1 MQRIFSSIVNKFQYS
16 NIYILG
22 ISGLAFWFIIGFPF
36 ANRNESYGWIVLLEK
51 FDLIETLSYQFPTIA
66 TFRPLAQATAWLL
79 YNVSESIFPIQVL
92 NFITIISGF
101 VFLLNAVKEK
111 RTLSIILFFTGGM
124 FFTTFYFMFNLHGIF
139 YGPMILLA
147 SLLINFNDKVLLN
160 NRTLVFTIIIV
171 FTLAFVHPYSLLI
184 YAFFLV
190 GTLIEKRNTITKNR
204 FLIIL
209 LLIIMSLILTK
220 LLVPGQEIVSFAFLS
235 DNLIASLINAEAGNR
250 LSIVSFAIAVICAFS
265 FKNAR
270 KRLYIVGLVVITSIV
285 LYILSLPVL
294 IVLILISLY
303 KMYYIK
309 KWSILF
315 LILVAVLFPAVVI
328 TKSPIKCFLIFPIV
342 SYAIAV
348 ESDTS
353 LQIFNFFKR
362 RWSTISI
369 IFLVFSFA
377 ILIRTGQYIPLLSQ
391 LTLPIQQEREKT
403 FQLERILEW
412 KIKSEYEFYGLILG
426 QPVPNLVN
434 SPMQWN
440 RKNIPPT
447 NQAYL
452 DDYLNFIGKTNIGKS
467 KVGELIVYFGT
478 EKMHNYVLVYSLNGM
493 FAGDVYVYLRSH

>member
-1 MQRIFSSIVNKFQYS
+1 MQRKISSIVNKSQYF

-51 FDLIETLSYQFPTIA
+51 FNIIEALSIQFPTIA
-66 TFRPLAQATAWLL
+66 TFRPLAQAIAWLL
-79 YNVSESIFPIQVL
+79 YNPLESIYPIQVI

-101 VFLLNAVKEK
+101 VLLINAIKEK
-111 RTLSIILFFTGGM
+111 KTLSIFLFFTGGM

-147 SLLINFNDKVLLN
+147 SLLINLNDKILLN
-160 NRTLVFTIIIV
+160 NRTLVITITVV

-184 YAFFLV
+184 FAFFLF
-190 GTLIEKRNTITKNR
+190 GILIEKRNIIKKNQ
-204 FLIIL
+204 FFIIL
-209 LLIIMSLILTK
+209 LLIFMSLILTK
-220 LLVPGQEIVSFAFLS
+220 LLVPGQGIVSFTFLS
-235 DNLIASLINAEAGNR
+235 DNLIASLRNAEAGNR
-250 LSIVSFAIAVICAFS
+250 LSIVSFAFAVICAFS
-265 FKNAR
+265 FKNER
-270 KRLYIVGLVVITSIV
+270 KRLYLVGLIVITSIM

-328 TKSPIKCFLIFPIV
+328 TKSPIKCFLIFPLI
-342 SYAIAV
+342 SYAIV
-348 ESDTS
+348 VDSDAS
-353 LQIFNFFKR
+353 LRIFNFLKKR
-362 RWSTISI
+362 WVTVSI
-369 IFLVFSFA
+369 ILLVFSSA
-377 ILIRTGQYIPLLSQ
+377 ILIRTGQHIPLLSQ

-403 FQLERILEW
+403 FQLERILKW
-412 KIKSEYEFYGLILG
+412 KLNSEYKFYGLILG

-452 DDYLNFIGKTNIGKS
+452 DDYLNFIGKTNISKS
-467 KVGELIVYFGT
+467 EVGELVVYFGS
-478 EKMHNYVLVYSLNGM
+478 EKIHNYVMVYSLNGI
-493 FAGDVYVYLRSH
+493 FAGDVYVYLRSF